1 MTTGND
7 RLNEL
12 IDSLRLAQDLR
23 QAKPEDSDRVAIAL
37 SLKLNQSLFTVDI
50 KDNARH
56 LLDTVQ
62 AKIDE
67 RIADVCGADRSKEQI
82 ELKCAE
88 SVDFRFFVDV
98 ALRAKRKINDLIEY
112 VTDDEPDD
120 FALELVEFV
129 LEALDEY
136 NSVIV
141 NDDVIPLIK
150 RGVYASDIAE
160 ALKVWSASRAD
171 MGGDERFW
179 HGELE
184 RRNGVLERLL
194 GGHAV
199 LLRSEFHAGA
209 TDISGAGSIR
219 ADFAYLNK
227 SRNISLIEIKAPD
240 TNLLGSKYRGTYPL
254 SKDLSGAIS
263 QVLIQRSELMQN
275 YYMKR
280 AQSPEVFEVFAPR
293 CFLIVGDLSSI
304 SGDRDKLRAFEVQR
318 QAVASHVSIVTFD
331 ELYEQFSSFNLMDG
345 LPL

>member
-1 MTTGND
+1 MTADND
-7 RLNEL
+7 RFKEL
-12 IDSLRLAQDLR
+12 MDSFRLAKDLR
-23 QAKPEDSDRVAIAL
+23 KAKPEDSDKVALAL
-37 SLKLNQSLFTVDI
+37 SLKLNQSLFTLDI
-50 KDNARH
+50 KDSARH
-56 LLDTVQ
+56 LLDRVQ

-67 RIADVCGADRSKEQI
+67 RIAEVCGADRSKERI

-88 SVDFRFFVDV
+88 SVDFRFFIHV
-98 ALRAKRKINDLIEY
+98 ALRAKKKINDLIEY

-160 ALKVWSASRAD
+160 ALKVWGISRTE

-184 RRNGVLERLL
+184 SRKGVLERLL

-219 ADFAYLNK
+219 ADFAFLNK
-227 SRNISLIEIKAPD
+227 SRNISLIEIKSPD

-254 SKDLSGAIS
+254 SKDLSGAVS
-263 QVLIQRSELMQN
+263 QVLIQRSELMMN

-280 AQSPEVFEVFAPR
+280 NQSPEIFEVFAPR
-293 CFLIVGDLSSI
+293 CFLIVGDLSSV
-304 SGDRDKLRAFEVQR
+304 SDDRDKLRAFEVQR
-318 QAVASHVSIVTFD
+318 QAIASHVTIVTFD
-331 ELYEQFSSFNLMDG
+331 ELYEQFSSFNLMDNI
-345 LPL
+345 PL